1 MSKSS
6 KNRKPKAAPK
16 SLRLPII
23 IGIIITAIIVISAG
37 IFLLDQHTTTTTT
50 NTAVS
55 NKPIILYVNQG
66 NGLVDESN
74 FSSLVSFAK
83 TNGFNTIFFQ
93 VYRSGTLLFTQ
104 SELTYFVSDAHV
116 QNLNIFFALYFT
128 DSTQKIPTSIFGL
141 GENGISLDM
150 STLPTSTQEG
160 LLQTLKQNY
169 LEGKTAMTTTNFTTT
184 LNPDLLILETYQ
196 SSDQSYIHPG
206 IIAGVE
212 PLAIASKQDYEQQFE
227 YALAHS
233 DGVMVFDYYGLLKT
247 GY

>member
-16 SLRLPII
+16 SSRLPII

-50 NTAVS
+50 SKTVS

-104 SELTYFVSDAHV
+104 SELTYFVSDVHV
-116 QNLNIFFALYFT
+116 QNLSIFFALYFT

-227 YALAHS
+227 YALTHS